1 LTVRAVI
8 FDLGHTIWDIPS
20 GEESWR
26 LAIER
31 MSRRLL
37 EESAGANP
45 SSARELGQ
53 AIGLVTRDWEAH
65 YGGGEPLSQPPS
77 TYFIEEALRSLGVTA
92 TSDVIDELT
101 EILFGSELAV
111 RTVEQDTRETLALL
125 SKKGLSLGCVTN
137 TLLLEKGILDLL
149 QMLDMRG
156 LFESVVVSS
165 EIGFRKPHPSLFLR
179 ALDELGVAASQAVF
193 VGDSLRNDVAGAKG
207 VGMRAVL
214 TRQYRRERLDG
225 ADPAPDAVVERL
237 SDLPG
242 LAFLDNDHS

>member
-31 MSRRLL
+31 MFRRLL
-37 EESAGANP
+37 QDRAGAKA

-53 AIGLVTRDWEAH
+53 AIGFATREWEAR
-65 YGGGEPLSQPPS
+65 YAGDEPLSQPPS

-92 TSDVIDELT
+92 TSDLIDELT
-101 EILFGSELAV
+101 ETLFGSELAV
-111 RTVEQDTRETLALL
+111 RTVEQDTRDTLALL
-125 SKKGLSLGCVTN
+125 RKKGLSLGCVTN

-149 QMLDMRG
+149 QMLGLRS

-165 EIGFRKPHPSLFLR
+165 EIGFRKPHPSLFMR
-179 ALDELGVAASQAVF
+179 ALDELKVTANRAVF

-207 VGMRAVL
+207 VGMLAVL
-214 TRQYRRERLDG
+214 TRQYRQERFDG
-225 ADPAPDAVVERL
+225 PDPAPDAVVERL
-237 SDLPG
+237 SELPN
-242 LAFLDNDHS
+242 LALFDNHLS